1 METDWPD
8 LSDNDLTAKAMSG
21 QEGARGAFVEAMR
34 RLRASND
41 ALRRSNELYGTWLIF
56 LTVVLALLTL
66 VLAFK
71 M

>member
-8 LSDNDLTAKAMSG
+8 LSDNDLAAKAVSR
-21 QEGARGAFVEAMR
+21 QESAQGAFVEAMR
-34 RLRASND
+34 RLRVSND